1 MSSTL
6 IHFGSGSLGLG
17 LVLSEFSKSPSTQ
30 IFLANRES
38 SDENAIRR
46 NSVLKERKHFYI
58 RNSGFDS
65 VIPISDFVS
74 FNDTKQLNKL
84 VLTDEIVF
92 LTTALKGGL
101 EHCIPL
107 IGDLVYARAISSIDF
122 PLVVI
127 ACENAISSTELKE
140 KIILYIKLTYNEQFS
155 LRDNIFFLDSVVD
168 RICNTPF
175 IEKGNI
181 IVTTETY
188 ATWIICIQP
197 LCASDALKYKND
209 ILKILSQLNNVTTTD
224 KIDFYIRRKKWIVNG
239 VHQLIAL
246 YAHSNNFYDV
256 KDFLNTEAGINIMQ
270 SLCNEVKEVYLFNEK
285 SANKDITTKYIETVI
300 NRMCEN
306 SSYTFNIL
314 SRFSSYAE
322 LTSFFKDFY
331 RKVGEPAHEY
341 KLRNMKSLF
350 WIPLFLFKI
359 SALISKEEY
368 ITANALK

>member
-285 SANKDITTKYIETVI
+285 D
-300 NRMCEN
+300 
-306 SSYTFNIL
+306 
-314 SRFSSYAE
+314 
-322 LTSFFKDFY
+322 
-331 RKVGEPAHEY
+331 
-341 KLRNMKSLF
+341 
-350 WIPLFLFKI
+350 
-359 SALISKEEY
+359 
-368 ITANALK
+368 